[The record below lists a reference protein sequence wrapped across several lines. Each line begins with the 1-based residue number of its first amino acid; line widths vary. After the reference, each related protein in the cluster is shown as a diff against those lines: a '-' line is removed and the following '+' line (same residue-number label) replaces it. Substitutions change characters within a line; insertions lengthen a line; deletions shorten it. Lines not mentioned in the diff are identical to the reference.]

1 MSHAR
6 GFTLVEMMVT
16 IGAAAILIGLAVPS
30 FMNTIQ
36 DAHMTAAANDML
48 GSLQLARS
56 EAIKRHAAV
65 TICNS
70 ADPNKSPAS
79 CDGGGWEDGWLVFVD
94 STDAN
99 PDPNGRI
106 DDGEQVIRSGRGF
119 ARDKITTIIA
129 DNAAPLADHLTFLA
143 SGFPQGD
150 VPGGRNLLLCDDR
163 HSDAAGRVLN
173 IAQTGRPQVRRAD
186 EIGGLNMTC
195 QD

>member
-48 GSLQLARS
+48 ASLQLARS

-70 ADPNKSPAS
+70 GEPNKTPAS
-79 CDGGGWEDGWLVFVD
+79 CEGGGWDDGWLVFVD

-99 PDPNGRI
+99 PDPNG
-106 DDGEQVIRSGRGF
+106 
-119 ARDKITTIIA
+119 A
-129 DNAAPLADHLTFLA
+129 
-143 SGFPQGD
+143 
-150 VPGGRNLLLCDDR
+150 
-163 HSDAAGRVLN
+163 
-173 IAQTGRPQVRRAD
+173 
-186 EIGGLNMTC
+186 
-195 QD
+195 